1 MHDTRLI
8 KILKTFSVSE
18 FKNFGKFIAS
28 PYFTTG
34 RDLTPLYR
42 VLKKFYP
49 EFTGKGLEKEK
60 VFTKLGKGKYNEQLM
75 RIMISGLYKMAVE
88 YLKNL
93 SVMASPVKTN
103 LMLSE
108 SAIARGL
115 FFLAEQ
121 HINEAEEMMP
131 GDGIDSDYFE
141 NRFEI
146 ENRKTDYNFFSDTT
160 LYRGSMEKIA
170 SEHTIFNF
178 LMLASNHLHNLYSI
192 KTNINTDYSDYM
204 LINMLKNSQLEM
216 LEPQLS
222 GSKDKDAARIFLYYI
237 LTHISS
243 GEEHYFYKLKELLTR
258 HLKYFVPSERRFL
271 LLLYDSLCTKKMFD
285 TDFEKFTVERLEA
298 KKKMI
303 AEGMFRRQPPN
314 FISPVRFYSVIITG
328 IAAGDHEWVEKMLKE
343 HTGDL
348 APEHRESLSNYF
360 KAEIC
365 FLKKKFEGS
374 LSLAGKIDLTTF
386 FLKPTIYALQL
397 KIYYE
402 LNYVDEALSII
413 DTFRHYIA
421 NNKQATTIIRKM
433 RTDFLKFYKK
443 LLFYKSGKR
452 IYSLEQLKGE
462 HLDPATLHR
471 KWLEKKLNEL
481 E

>member
-8 KILKTFSVSE
+8 KILKTFSEEE
-18 FKNFGKFIAS
+18 FKDFGKFIAS
-28 PYFTTG
+28 PYFSTG
-34 RDLTPLYR
+34 RDLVPLYKA
-42 VLKKFYP
+42 LKKFYP
-49 EFTGKGLEKEK
+49 EFEGNGMEKEK
-60 VFTKLGKGKYNEQLM
+60 IFSKLGKGKYNDQLM
-75 RIMISGLYKMAVE
+75 RILISDLYKMAVE

-93 SVMASPVKTN
+93 SAMASSVKTN
-103 LMLSE
+103 LKLSE

-121 HINEAEEMMP
+121 HINEAEEMLM

-160 LYRGSMEKIA
+160 LYRGSLEKTA
-170 SEHTIFNF
+170 SEHTVFNF
-178 LMLASNHLHNLYSI
+178 LMLTSNHLHNLYSI
-192 KTNINTDYSDYM
+192 KTNINTEYSDYI
-204 LINMLKNSQLEM
+204 LLNMLKNSRLEM

-237 LTHISS
+237 LTHINS
-243 GEEHYFYKLKELLTR
+243 GEEYYFYKLKELLSSY
-258 HLKYFVPSERRFL
+258 LKYFVPSERRFL

-303 AEGMFRRQPPN
+303 SEGMFRRQPPN
-314 FISPVRFYSVIITG
+314 YLSPVRFYSVIITG
-328 IAAGDHEWVEKMLKE
+328 IAAGDHEWVEKMMKE
-343 HTGDL
+343 HTADL

-360 KAEIC
+360 KAEVC
-365 FLKKKFEGS
+365 FLKKDFEGS
-374 LSLAGKIDLTTF
+374 LSFAGKVDITTF
-386 FLKPTIYALQL
+386 FLKPTMYALQL

-421 NNKQATTIIRKM
+421 NNKQATVIIRKM

-443 LLFYKSGKR
+443 LLMYKNGKR
-452 IYSLEQLKGE
+452 TYSLEQLKAE
-462 HLDPATLHR
+462 KLDPATLQK
-471 KWLEKKLNEL
+471 KWLAEKLNVL
-481 E
+481 K